1 MYSQETLDRFRLEGD
16 ALADAVVKSYFPT
29 QKTELQSILDT
40 LLTNA
45 SELPSTIS
53 PEFRL
58 LYKSVFKSFSDS
70 EAIKMTE
77 GQKFFAK
84 NASDIMLLLGFL
96 SLPYCYAA
104 AKGAEV
110 LGRSNRIITEP
121 AKRLLETAEF
131 VFEITEP
138 NAFSP
143 EGRGFVS
150 ILKVRL
156 IHAVIRWYINQSGN
170 WDQEYFGVPINQEDM
185 AGTNLSFSIMP
196 VRGLRKLGII
206 VLTEESDA
214 YIQFW
219 NIIGSRL
226 GLNEGLLPKDNK
238 ECFLLE
244 KRIRE
249 RHFESSEVGRQLT
262 QSLLK
267 YFETVTINSPLEGKS
282 KSFIQFLLGDKVSG
296 VLGIEVDQF
305 SRLSFK
311 PFYELM
317 KVKNL
322 FLRKEDNYISAFS
335 QFNERKRESNDE
347 TIQLALPKGI
357 K

>member
-170 WDQEYFGVPINQEDM
+170 WDQEFFGVLSSASGAGMSSMEVGGGRGGRLGVRGGWGGGALFPVAVGGEGLRAVTASYILLLFCTNCQKYHDTKSNYNESPKFSKQNVRIFEYFKKCSAKMMDSHGERKERWASFSFLLCHPASFTQRMLFSTLNRCPINTSTRAAIWGE
-185 AGTNLSFSIMP
+185 AN
-196 VRGLRKLGII
+196 R
-206 VLTEESDA
+206 
-214 YIQFW
+214 
-219 NIIGSRL
+219 
-226 GLNEGLLPKDNK
+226 
-238 ECFLLE
+238 
-244 KRIRE
+244 
-249 RHFESSEVGRQLT
+249 
-262 QSLLK
+262 
-267 YFETVTINSPLEGKS
+267 
-282 KSFIQFLLGDKVSG
+282 
-296 VLGIEVDQF
+296 
-305 SRLSFK
+305 
-311 PFYELM
+311 
-317 KVKNL
+317 
-322 FLRKEDNYISAFS
+322 
-335 QFNERKRESNDE
+335 
-347 TIQLALPKGI
+347 
-357 K
+357 